1 MKVIDLTGKTFGR
14 LTVQSRKIVKG
25 ARRAIW
31 NCLCECG
38 KTHTAS
44 GSDLTTGD
52 IRSCGCLGKEML
64 VARNI
69 THGLSKT
76 PEYGIWQA
84 MKNRC
89 TNPTVSNYKN
99 YGGRGI
105 KVCDRWLNSF
115 SAFYED
121 MGKRPSPAYS
131 IERIDYDGNY
141 EPGNCKWATALE
153 QANNRCTNHRGFYR
167 GEEVTIAEL
176 ARRTGISPMTLYCR
190 IVRAGKTFEEA
201 AEYRTERYA
210 FSGKELTLKEWAKEL
225 SIPYKVIFNRVKSRK
240 WPLEKALSQPLR
252 GKRD

>member
-14 LTVQSRKIVKG
+14 LTVQSRKNVESG
-25 ARRAIW
+25 RRVTW

-38 KTHTAS
+38 NIHSAT
-44 GSDLTTGD
+44 GCDLTNGD
-52 IRSCGCLGKEML
+52 VKSCGCLSRELL
-64 VARNI
+64 VARN
-69 THGLSKT
+69 TKHGLSKL

-89 TNPTVSNYKN
+89 TNPSVDKYKN

-105 KVCDRWLNSF
+105 AVCERWLNSF

-121 MGKRPSPAYS
+121 MGKRPSAAYS

-141 EPGNCKWATALE
+141 EPDNCKWATALE
-153 QANNRCTNHRGFYR
+153 QANNRCTNHRGHYR

-176 ARRTGISPMTLYCR
+176 ARRTGISPMTLYGR
-190 IVRAGKTFEEA
+190 IVRSGKTFEEA
-201 AEYRTERYA
+201 AEYRTERFA
-210 FSGKELTLKEWAKEL
+210 FKGKELTLKEWAKEL
-225 SIPYKVIFNRVKSRK
+225 GIPYKVIFNRVKSRK
-240 WPLEKALSQPLR
+240 WPLEKALSQSLR